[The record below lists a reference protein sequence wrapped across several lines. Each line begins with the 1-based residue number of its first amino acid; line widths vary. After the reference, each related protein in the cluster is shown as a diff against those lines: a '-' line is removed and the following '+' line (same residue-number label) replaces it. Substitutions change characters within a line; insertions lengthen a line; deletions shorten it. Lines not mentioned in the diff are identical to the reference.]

1 MLAQVYHQITPT
13 PSPVLARALITH
25 HARDPR
31 TGFRVPDGEE
41 NYFGFGLPVAPPY
54 CLECSPHFATLVFDD
69 TLRPGYFLEWD
80 DFPYPPCLTND
91 GKYFG

>member
-31 TGFRVPDGEE
+31 TGLREYLMVKKITSVLAYLSRRPIVLNVRLISRRLYLMTRYVQDTSWNGMIFPT
-41 NYFGFGLPVAPPY
+41 LPV
-54 CLECSPHFATLVFDD
+54 
-69 TLRPGYFLEWD
+69 
-80 DFPYPPCLTND
+80 
-91 GKYFG
+91 